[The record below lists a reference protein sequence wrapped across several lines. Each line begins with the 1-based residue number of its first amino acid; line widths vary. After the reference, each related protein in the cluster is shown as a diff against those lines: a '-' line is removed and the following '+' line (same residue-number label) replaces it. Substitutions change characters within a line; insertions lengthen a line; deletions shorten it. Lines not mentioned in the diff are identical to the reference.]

1 MKKIKENIIPVLNI
15 IISLTLGII
24 LLFSKLSDNTVYIM
38 VMSLIV
44 GWAIPYLVLLITG
57 ITMLYKSH
65 YKLTLIFNII
75 NILLCILLLF
85 LVISIYDNKMLVFLV
100 DYIIIEIM
108 SITNVIYFLITIKLD
123 QKLQTSKKNKIKEN
137 EEIKRIKKENNGAI
151 V

>member
-24 LLFSKLSDNTVYIM
+24 LLFSKLSDNTIYIM

-57 ITMLYKSH
+57 ITMLYKIH

-100 DYIIIEIM
+100 DYIIIGIM
-108 SITNVIYFLITIKLD
+108 SITNVIYFIITIKLD
-123 QKLQTSKKNKIKEN
+123 QKIQTSKKKEN